1 MNPPTMKG
9 GAKEHLIDIM
19 KKYAQPLNI
28 YLGIALVLG
37 ITYIGQIPKSISY
50 SANTLIGRLVLF
62 WLTVIVADT
71 YSWVYALLMALF
83 AVLLIAVSPRT
94 LAEGFQGEEGNGMDL
109 KLVTQKKRWFAEEV
123 LNENPLGIEDDKV
136 RTTAIQGNSN
146 PSNSTNSSK

>member
-1 MNPPTMKG
+1 
-9 GAKEHLIDIM
+9 M

-50 SANTLIGRLVLF
+50 NANTLLGRLVLF

-94 LAEGFQGEEGNGMDL
+94 LAEGFQGEEGADMDL

-136 RTTAIQGNSN
+136 RTTAIQSNSN